1 MNKVD
6 IAYFAGIF
14 DGEGCIC
21 IRKVNT
27 KYITKSG
34 IQRICTSY
42 SLDVCLANTNEWI
55 CRQLLFAFGGSVY
68 KRKLQM
74 GANQTVWAWE
84 IAAKKATDFLR
95 VLYPYLKLKRAQ
107 AEIAIN
113 FQNKMH
119 RRTKTNEE
127 LALREAQRILVSNLN
142 RPIRKQPKDEGAK

>member
-14 DGEGCIC
+14 DGEGCIY
-21 IRKVNT
+21 IRKINA
-27 KYITKSG
+27 KYVTKSG
-34 IQRICTSY
+34 IRRIYTSY
-42 SLDVCLANTNEWI
+42 SVEVSLANTNEWI
-55 CRQLLFAFGGSVY
+55 CRQLLFAFGGGVY

-74 GANQTVWAWE
+74 GANQTIWAWQ

-113 FQNKMH
+113 FQNNMH